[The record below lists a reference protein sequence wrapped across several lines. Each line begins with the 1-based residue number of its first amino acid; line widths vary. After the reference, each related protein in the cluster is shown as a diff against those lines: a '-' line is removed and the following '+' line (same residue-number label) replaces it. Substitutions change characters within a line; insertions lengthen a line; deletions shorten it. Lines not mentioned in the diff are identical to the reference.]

1 MSDSEEHLKPPKIRR
16 RHNVT
21 LELLNM
27 ISLFYRGVSGSFL
40 PAWKSQERKS
50 LSILPPQHS
59 GRLNWIH
66 EARLL
71 SLKDRIKNQC
81 PIQTCRCSQN
91 PGSST
96 YLIAILENTGGKE
109 CSKDISHRCTG
120 TPESKDKTSP
130 AEGKEDLKQTMEGQM
145 TLRTRQKRNIQVNFN
160 LWIKLH
166 HFPFHFKG
174 AQSSL
179 KTKHITTWKCQIDK
193 PETLKHLC

>member
-1 MSDSEEHLKPPKIRR
+1 M
-16 RHNVT
+16 
-21 LELLNM
+21 
-27 ISLFYRGVSGSFL
+27 
-40 PAWKSQERKS
+40 
-50 LSILPPQHS
+50 
-59 GRLNWIH
+59 
-66 EARLL
+66 RLL

-109 CSKDISHRCTG
+109 CSKDISNRCTG

-130 AEGKEDLKQTMEGQM
+130 AEGKEDLKQTMQGQM

-193 PETLKHLC
+193 PETLKHLCQRRVSWKQGYKLWLELICNTPKWE